1 MIQTD
6 NMLISLMNRKT
17 YNNVKIFIIA
27 LTLCL
32 IAVPVSR
39 YLSPRAIVNGHDVY
53 LAWLP
58 LSVMLAV
65 ILLFGRRA
73 ILPILLGFTVTN
85 LFYINLALL
94 HYSVLLFCQT
104 FALFAA
110 CGLLRLM
117 LGKRWRHSIPN
128 KHIGLRIF
136 WLGFIVPFGIKLS
149 MYMAGYLF
157 DFPVTISTYFGEGTV
172 IYNVV
177 DIQSL
182 ICAGLIFTMMFYYP
196 LRMII
201 NPRYAVTF
209 WRRSVKPVFYH
220 KNPLY
225 IFVWLML
232 LGAILII
239 LCGPFESPVIAGYLM
254 PLIFILFTLAISRLT
269 YALISLL
276 WATSALLL
284 LTYNY
289 NFLNGVE
296 SGHSLSFILSVLI
309 SFAICL
315 LYMSRIYQRS
325 EWLKRGWQGRALTDP
340 LTGLPNIRALEDYLE
355 IHPDAKVCILRMD
368 NLEFLSRHYGIIMRV
383 HCKRTIATS
392 LQPLLQKDETLFQL
406 PGSELVLV
414 LLGPGTAERLQH
426 MVDRL
431 NSRKIFWNNTGLD
444 IEFGASWGM
453 VENGEK
459 LHHTLGQLS
468 WLAEQACGEQNV
480 LALTNSLEAAS
491 GQTTERVLM
500 LARIKHALE
509 AGQFH
514 LYAQPIQK
522 ADGSGYYEILAR
534 MESEGEIFTPDR
546 FIPLIAQFNLSH
558 RFDMCIMEKLLLW
571 LRDHPSTQ
579 AGTRFSVNLMPLTLM
594 QKEVAT
600 EICALFERYGVAPQA
615 VVIEITEEQAFSNSG
630 TSINNI
636 QQLRD
641 YGFRIAIDDFGTGY
655 ANYER
660 LRRLQA
666 DIIKIDGCF
675 VKDICTDDMDAMI
688 VQSMCNLAKAKSLC
702 VVAEYVETPAQR
714 EMLLRF
720 GVDYLQGYLIGKP
733 KLLEELRA

>member
-1 MIQTD
+1 
-6 NMLISLMNRKT
+6 MNKKT
-17 YNNVKIFIIA
+17 YDNVKIFMIA
-27 LTLCL
+27 LALCL

-65 ILLFGRRA
+65 ILIFGRRA
-73 ILPILLGFTVTN
+73 ILAILLGFTVTN
-85 LFYINLALL
+85 LFYINLAPLQ
-94 HYSVLLFCQT
+94 YPVLLFCQT
-104 FALFAA
+104 FALFAG

-117 LGKRWRHSIPN
+117 LGKRWRYSIPN

-136 WLGFIVPFGIKLS
+136 WLGFVVPLGIKLS
-149 MYMAGYLF
+149 MYMAGYFF

-182 ICAGLIFTMMFYYP
+182 ICAALIFTMMFYYP

-225 IFVWLML
+225 IFVWLAL
-232 LGAILII
+232 LSFILVI

-325 EWLKRGWQGRALTDP
+325 EWLKRGWQDRALTDP

-383 HCKRTIATS
+383 HCKRTIAMS
-392 LQPLLQKDETLFQL
+392 LQPLLQKDEMLFQL

-414 LLGPGTAERLQH
+414 LLGPEIAERLQH

-431 NSRKIFWNNTGLD
+431 NSNKIFWNNTGLD

-453 VENGEK
+453 VEDGEK

-480 LALTNSLEAAS
+480 LALTNSLEVAS

-509 AGQFH
+509 AGQFN

-522 ADGSGYYEILAR
+522 ADGSGYYEILTR
-534 MESEGEIFTPDR
+534 MESEGEIITPDR

-558 RFDMCIMEKLLLW
+558 RFDMCVMEKLLVW
-571 LRDHPSTQ
+571 LRDNPATH
-579 AGTRFSVNLMPLTLM
+579 AGARFSVNLMPLTLM

-636 QQLRD
+636 QQLRE

-688 VQSMCNLAKAKSLC
+688 VQSMCNLAKTKSLC

-733 KLLEELRA
+733 KPLEELRT

>member
-1 MIQTD
+1 MD
-6 NMLISLMNRKT
+6 NNLPSLMNRKS

-27 LTLCL
+27 LAICL

-39 YLSPRAIVNGHDVY
+39 YLSPRAIVNEHDVY

-58 LSVMLAV
+58 LSVMLA
-65 ILLFGRRA
+65 IMLLLGRRG
-73 ILPILLGFTVTN
+73 ILPILISFMVAN
-85 LFYINLALL
+85 IFNVNLAPLQ
-94 HYSVLLFCQT
+94 YSVLLFCQT
-104 FALFAA
+104 FSVFAA
-110 CGLLRLM
+110 CGVLRLL
-117 LGKRWRHSIPN
+117 LGRRWRYCMPN
-128 KHIGLRIF
+128 RHIGLRIF
-136 WLGFIVPFGIKLS
+136 WLGFMVPIGIKMS
-149 MYMAGYLF
+149 MYLAGYFF
-157 DFPVTISTYFGEGTV
+157 DFPVTISTFFGEGTV

-182 ICAGLIFTMMFYYP
+182 ICAAMIFTMMFYYP

-201 NPRYAVTF
+201 NPRYAIKF
-209 WRRSVKPVFYH
+209 WRRSVKPVFLH
-220 KNPLY
+220 KKSLY

-232 LGAILII
+232 LIAIIAIL
-239 LCGPFESPVIAGYLM
+239 CAPFESPVIAGYLM
-254 PLIFILFTLAISRLT
+254 PIIFILFTLAISRLS

-325 EWLKRGWQGRALTDP
+325 EWLKQGWQDRALTDP
-340 LTGLPNIRALEDYLE
+340 LTGLPNIRALEDFLLD
-355 IHPDAKVCILRMD
+355 HPDAKVCCLRMD
-368 NLEFLSRHYGIIMRV
+368 NLEFLSRHYGILMRV
-383 HCKRTIATS
+383 HCKRMITSS

-414 LLGPGTAERLQH
+414 LLGQGTAERLQH

-468 WLAEQACGEQNV
+468 WLAEQSCGAHNV

-509 AGQFH
+509 AGQVH

-534 MESEGEIFTPDR
+534 MESEGEIITPDR

-558 RFDMCIMEKLLLW
+558 RFDMCVMEKLLLW
-571 LRDHPSTQ
+571 LRDHPATQ
-579 AGTRFSVNLMPLTLM
+579 AGARFSVNLMPLTLM
-594 QKEVAT
+594 QNEVAT

-630 TSINNI
+630 CSIHNI

-688 VQSMCNLAKAKSLC
+688 VQSICNLAKTKSLC

-720 GVDYLQGYLIGKP
+720 GVDYLQGYLIGQPKP
-733 KLLEELRA
+733 LEELRA

>member
-1 MIQTD
+1 
-6 NMLISLMNRKT
+6 MNRKT
-17 YNNVKIFIIA
+17 YNNVKIFMIA
-27 LTLCL
+27 LALCL

-58 LSVMLAV
+58 LSVMLAI
-65 ILLFGRRA
+65 ILLFGRKA
-73 ILPILLGFTVTN
+73 ILPILLGFSVTN
-85 LFYINLALL
+85 LFYVNLAPLQ
-94 HYSVLLFCQT
+94 YSVLLFCQT

-110 CGLLRLM
+110 CGLLRLT
-117 LGKRWRHSIPN
+117 LGKRWRYSIPN

-136 WLGFIVPFGIKLS
+136 WLGFIVPIGIKLS

-157 DFPVTISTYFGEGTV
+157 DFPVTISTFFGEGTV

-182 ICAGLIFTMMFYYP
+182 ICAALIFTMMFYYP

-201 NPRYAVTF
+201 NPRYAKNF
-209 WRRSVKPVFYH
+209 WRRSVKPVFFH
-220 KNPLY
+220 KNSLY
-225 IFVWLML
+225 IFVWLMFL
-232 LGAILII
+232 SFILVI

-276 WATSALLL
+276 WAASALLL
-284 LTYNY
+284 LSYNY

-325 EWLKRGWQGRALTDP
+325 EWLKRGWQNRALTDP
-340 LTGLPNIRALEDYLE
+340 LTGLPNIRALEDHLE
-355 IHPDAKVCILRMD
+355 IHPDAKVSILRMD
-368 NLEFLSRHYGIIMRV
+368 NLEFLSRHYGILMRV
-383 HCKRTIATS
+383 HCKRTIAAS
-392 LQPLLQKDETLFQL
+392 LQPLLQKDEALFQL

-414 LLGPGTAERLQH
+414 LLGPGIAERLQH

-468 WLAEQACGEQNV
+468 WLAEQSCGEHNV

-522 ADGSGYYEILAR
+522 ADGSGYYEILTR
-534 MESEGEIFTPDR
+534 MESEGEMITPDR

-558 RFDMCIMEKLLLW
+558 RFDMYVMEKLLAW
-571 LRDHPSTQ
+571 LRDHPATQ
-579 AGTRFSVNLMPLTLM
+579 AGARFSVNLMPLTLM
-594 QKEVAT
+594 QKEVAG
-600 EICALFERYGVAPQA
+600 EICALFEQHGIAPQA
-615 VVIEITEEQAFSNSG
+615 VVLEITEEQAFSNSG
-630 TSINNI
+630 SSISNL

-688 VQSMCNLAKAKSLC
+688 VQSMCNLAKTKSLC

-733 KLLEELRA
+733 KPLEELRA

>member
-1 MIQTD
+1 MD
-6 NMLISLMNRKT
+6 NNLPSLMNRKS

-27 LTLCL
+27 LAICL

-39 YLSPRAIVNGHDVY
+39 YLSPRAIVNEHDVY

-58 LSVMLAV
+58 LSVMLA
-65 ILLFGRRA
+65 IMLLLGRRG
-73 ILPILLGFTVTN
+73 ILPILISFMVAN
-85 LFYINLALL
+85 IFNVNLAPLQ
-94 HYSVLLFCQT
+94 YSVLLFCQT
-104 FALFAA
+104 FSVFAA
-110 CGLLRLM
+110 CGVLRLL
-117 LGKRWRHSIPN
+117 LGRRWRYCMPN
-128 KHIGLRIF
+128 RHIGLRIF
-136 WLGFIVPFGIKLS
+136 WLGFMVPIGIKMS
-149 MYMAGYLF
+149 MYLAGYFF
-157 DFPVTISTYFGEGTV
+157 DFPVTISTFFGEGTV

-182 ICAGLIFTMMFYYP
+182 ICAAMIFTMMFYYP

-201 NPRYAVTF
+201 NPRYAIKF
-209 WRRSVKPVFYH
+209 WRRSVKPVFLH
-220 KNPLY
+220 KKSLY

-232 LGAILII
+232 LIAIIAIL
-239 LCGPFESPVIAGYLM
+239 CAPFESPVIAGYLM
-254 PLIFILFTLAISRLT
+254 PIIFILFTLAISRLS

-325 EWLKRGWQGRALTDP
+325 EWLKQGWQDRALTDP
-340 LTGLPNIRALEDYLE
+340 LTGLPNIRALEDFLLD
-355 IHPDAKVCILRMD
+355 HPDAKVCCLRMD
-368 NLEFLSRHYGIIMRV
+368 NLEFLSRHYGILMRV
-383 HCKRTIATS
+383 HCKRMITSS

-414 LLGPGTAERLQH
+414 LLGQGTAERLQH

-468 WLAEQACGEQNV
+468 WLAEQSCGAHNV

-558 RFDMCIMEKLLLW
+558 RFDMCVMEKLLLW
-571 LRDHPSTQ
+571 LRDHPATQ

-594 QKEVAT
+594 QNEVAT

-630 TSINNI
+630 CSIHNI

-688 VQSMCNLAKAKSLC
+688 VQSICNLAKTKSLC

-733 KLLEELRA
+733 KPLEELRA

>member
-1 MIQTD
+1 
-6 NMLISLMNRKT
+6 MNRKT

-27 LTLCL
+27 LAICL
-32 IAVPVSR
+32 IAVPFSR

-85 LFYINLALL
+85 LFYINLAPLQ
-94 HYSVLLFCQT
+94 YSVLLFCQT

-110 CGLLRLM
+110 CGLLRIM
-117 LGKRWRHSIPN
+117 LGRRWRYCIPN

-136 WLGFIVPFGIKLS
+136 WLGFIVPLGIKMS
-149 MYMAGYLF
+149 MYLAGYLF
-157 DFPVTISTYFGEGTV
+157 DFPVTISTFFGEGTV

-182 ICAGLIFTMMFYYP
+182 IGAALIFTMMFYYP

-201 NPRYAVTF
+201 NPRYAITF
-209 WRRSVKPVFYH
+209 WRRSVKPIFFH
-220 KNPLY
+220 KNSLF

-232 LGAILII
+232 LGFILAV

-276 WATSALLL
+276 WAASALLL

-340 LTGLPNIRALEDYLE
+340 LTGLPNIRALEEYLE
-355 IHPDAKVCILRMD
+355 IHQDAKVCILRMD
-368 NLEFLSRHYGIIMRV
+368 NLEFLSRHYGILMRV
-383 HCKRTIATS
+383 HCKRTIASS
-392 LQPLLQKDETLFQL
+392 LQPLLQKDEMLFQL
-406 PGSELVLV
+406 PGSELVVV
-414 LLGPGTAERLQH
+414 LLGPEIAERLQH

-468 WLAEQACGEQNV
+468 WLAEQSCAGQNV

-522 ADGSGYYEILAR
+522 ADGSGYYEILTR
-534 MESEGEIFTPDR
+534 MESEGEIITPDR

-558 RFDMCIMEKLLLW
+558 RFDLNVLEKLLMW
-571 LRDHPSTQ
+571 MRSHPSGR

-594 QKEVAT
+594 QN
-600 EICALFERYGVAPQA
+600 EIAAEIIALFERYAIAPQNII
-615 VVIEITEEQAFSNSG
+615 IEITEEQAFSDSG
-630 TSINNI
+630 SSIKNI

-655 ANYER
+655 ANFER
-660 LRRLQA
+660 LKRLEA

-675 VKDICTDDMDAMI
+675 VKDICTDSMDAMI
-688 VQSMCNLAKAKSLC
+688 VQSICNMAKTKSLC
-702 VVAEYVETPAQR
+702 VVAEYVETAEQR

-733 KLLEELRA
+733 QPLTALEA

>member
-1 MIQTD
+1 
-6 NMLISLMNRKT
+6 
-17 YNNVKIFIIA
+17 
-27 LTLCL
+27 
-32 IAVPVSR
+32 
-39 YLSPRAIVNGHDVY
+39 
-53 LAWLP
+53 
-58 LSVMLAV
+58 
-65 ILLFGRRA
+65 
-73 ILPILLGFTVTN
+73 
-85 LFYINLALL
+85 
-94 HYSVLLFCQT
+94 
-104 FALFAA
+104 
-110 CGLLRLM
+110 
-117 LGKRWRHSIPN
+117 
-128 KHIGLRIF
+128 
-136 WLGFIVPFGIKLS
+136 
-149 MYMAGYLF
+149 LF
-157 DFPVTISTYFGEGTV
+157 DFPVTISTFFGEGTV

-177 DIQSL
+177 DILSL
-182 ICAGLIFTMMFYYP
+182 ICAALIFTMMFYYP

-201 NPRYAVTF
+201 NPRYAMKF
-209 WRRSVKPVFYH
+209 WRQSVKPVFFH
-220 KNPLY
+220 KNSLY

-232 LGAILII
+232 LSFILVI

-276 WATSALLL
+276 WSVSALLL

-296 SGHSLSFILSVLI
+296 TGHSLSFILSVLI

-325 EWLKRGWQGRALTDP
+325 EWLKRGWQDRALTDP
-340 LTGLPNIRALEDYLE
+340 LTGLPNIRALEEYLE

-368 NLEFLSRHYGIIMRV
+368 NLEFLSRHYGILMRV

-392 LQPLLQKDETLFQL
+392 LQPLLQKDEKLFQL

-414 LLGPGTAERLQH
+414 LLGPEIAERLQH

-431 NSRKIFWNNTGLD
+431 NSSKIFWNNAGLD

-468 WLAEQACGEQNV
+468 WLAEQASGAQNV

-509 AGQFH
+509 TDRFH

-571 LRDHPSTQ
+571 LRDNPATH
-579 AGTRFSVNLMPLTLM
+579 AGARFSVNLMPLTLM

-630 TSINNI
+630 CSMHNI

-655 ANYER
+655 ASYAR
-660 LRRLQA
+660 LKSVDA
-666 DIIKIDGCF
+666 DILKIDGSF
-675 VKDICTDDMDAMI
+675 IRNIVNNSLDYQIVASICH
-688 VQSMCNLAKAKSLC
+688 LARMKKML
-702 VVAEYVETPAQR
+702 VVAEYVETEEIRSAVHA
-714 EMLLRF
+714 L
-720 GVDYLQGYLIGKP
+720 GIDYVQGYLIGRP
-733 KLLEELRA
+733 EPLESLLEAEASTADA

>member
-1 MIQTD
+1 
-6 NMLISLMNRKT
+6 MNRKT

-27 LTLCL
+27 LAICL

-39 YLSPRAIVNGHDVY
+39 YLSPRAIVNEHDVY

-65 ILLFGRRA
+65 MLLLGRHG
-73 ILPILLGFTVTN
+73 ILPILISFMVAN
-85 LFYINLALL
+85 IFNVNLAPLQ
-94 HYSVLLFCQT
+94 YSVLLFCQT
-104 FALFAA
+104 FSVFAA
-110 CGLLRLM
+110 CGVLRLL
-117 LGKRWRHSIPN
+117 LGRRWRYCMPN
-128 KHIGLRIF
+128 RHIGLRIF
-136 WLGFIVPFGIKLS
+136 WLGFMVPIGIKMS
-149 MYMAGYLF
+149 MYVAGYFF
-157 DFPVTISTYFGEGTV
+157 DFPVTISNFFGEGTV

-182 ICAGLIFTMMFYYP
+182 ICAAMIFTMMFYYP

-201 NPRYAVTF
+201 NPRYAVKF
-209 WRRSVKPVFYH
+209 WRRSVKPVFLH
-220 KNPLY
+220 KKSLY

-232 LGAILII
+232 LIAIIAIL
-239 LCGPFESPVIAGYLM
+239 CAPFESPVIAGYLM
-254 PLIFILFTLAISRLT
+254 PVIFILFTLAISRLS

-315 LYMSRIYQRS
+315 LYMSQIYQRS
-325 EWLKRGWQGRALTDP
+325 EWLKQGWQDRALTDP
-340 LTGLPNIRALEDYLE
+340 LTGLPNIRALEDFLLD
-355 IHPDAKVCILRMD
+355 HPDAKVCCLRMD
-368 NLEFLSRHYGIIMRV
+368 NLEFLSRHYGILMRV
-383 HCKRTIATS
+383 HCKRMVTAS

-414 LLGPGTAERLQH
+414 LLGEGTAERLQH

-468 WLAEQACGEQNV
+468 WLAEQSCGAHNV
-480 LALTNSLEAAS
+480 LALTNSLEVAS

-509 AGQFH
+509 ADQFH
-514 LYAQPIQK
+514 LYTQPIQK

-534 MESEGEIFTPDR
+534 MESEGEIITPDR

-558 RFDMCIMEKLLLW
+558 RFDMCVMEKLLLW
-571 LRDHPSTQ
+571 LRDHPATQ
-579 AGTRFSVNLMPLTLM
+579 AGARFSVNLMPLTLM

-630 TSINNI
+630 CSIHNI

-688 VQSMCNLAKAKSLC
+688 VQSICNLAKTKSLC

-733 KLLEELRA
+733 KPLEELRA

>member
-1 MIQTD
+1 
-6 NMLISLMNRKT
+6 MNRKT

-27 LTLCL
+27 LAICL

-39 YLSPRAIVNGHDVY
+39 YLSPRAIVNEHDVY

-65 ILLFGRRA
+65 MLLLGRRG
-73 ILPILLGFTVTN
+73 ILPILISFMVAN
-85 LFYINLALL
+85 IFNVNLAPLQ
-94 HYSVLLFCQT
+94 YSVLLFCQT
-104 FALFAA
+104 FSVFAA
-110 CGLLRLM
+110 CGVLRLL
-117 LGKRWRHSIPN
+117 LGRRWRYCMPN
-128 KHIGLRIF
+128 KYIGLRIF
-136 WLGFIVPFGIKLS
+136 WLGFMVPIGIKML
-149 MYMAGYLF
+149 MYLAGYFF
-157 DFPVTISTYFGEGTV
+157 DFPVTISTFFGEGTV

-182 ICAGLIFTMMFYYP
+182 ICAAMIFTMMFYYP

-201 NPRYAVTF
+201 NPRYAVKF
-209 WRRSVKPVFYH
+209 WRRSVKPVFLH
-220 KNPLY
+220 KKSLY

-232 LGAILII
+232 LIAIIAILCAP
-239 LCGPFESPVIAGYLM
+239 LESPVIAGYLM
-254 PLIFILFTLAISRLT
+254 PVIFILFTLAISRLS

-325 EWLKRGWQGRALTDP
+325 EWLKQGWQDRALTDP
-340 LTGLPNIRALEDYLE
+340 LTGLPNIRALEDFLLD
-355 IHPDAKVCILRMD
+355 HPDAKVCCLRMD
-368 NLEFLSRHYGIIMRV
+368 NLEFLSRHYGILMRV
-383 HCKRTIATS
+383 HCKRMITTS

-414 LLGPGTAERLQH
+414 LLGQGTAERLQH

-453 VENGEK
+453 VENGER

-468 WLAEQACGEQNV
+468 WLAEQSCGAHNV

-509 AGQFH
+509 ADQFH
-514 LYAQPIQK
+514 LYTQPIQK

-534 MESEGEIFTPDR
+534 MESEGEIITPDR

-571 LRDHPSTQ
+571 LRDHPATQ
-579 AGTRFSVNLMPLTLM
+579 AGARFSVNLMPLTLM

-600 EICALFERYGVAPQA
+600 EICSLFERYGVAPQA

-630 TSINNI
+630 CSIHNI

-688 VQSMCNLAKAKSLC
+688 VQSICNLAKTKSLC

-733 KLLEELRA
+733 KPLEELRA

>member
-1 MIQTD
+1 
-6 NMLISLMNRKT
+6 MNRKT

-27 LTLCL
+27 LAICL

-39 YLSPRAIVNGHDVY
+39 YLSPRAIVNEHDVY

-58 LSVMLAV
+58 LSVMLA
-65 ILLFGRRA
+65 IMLLLGRRG
-73 ILPILLGFTVTN
+73 ILPILISFMVAN
-85 LFYINLALL
+85 IFNVNLAPLQ
-94 HYSVLLFCQT
+94 YTVLLFCQI
-104 FALFAA
+104 FSVFAA
-110 CGLLRLM
+110 CGVLRLL
-117 LGKRWRHSIPN
+117 LGRRWRYCMPN
-128 KHIGLRIF
+128 RHIGLRIF
-136 WLGFIVPFGIKLS
+136 WLGFMVPIGIKMS
-149 MYMAGYLF
+149 MYLAGYFF
-157 DFPVTISTYFGEGTV
+157 DFPVTISTFFGEGTV

-182 ICAGLIFTMMFYYP
+182 ICAAMIFTMMFYYP

-201 NPRYAVTF
+201 NPRYAIKF
-209 WRRSVKPVFYH
+209 WRRSVKPVFLH
-220 KNPLY
+220 KKSLY

-232 LGAILII
+232 LIAIIAIL
-239 LCGPFESPVIAGYLM
+239 CAPFESPVIAGYLM
-254 PLIFILFTLAISRLT
+254 PIIFILFTLAISRLS

-325 EWLKRGWQGRALTDP
+325 EWLKQGWQDRALTDP
-340 LTGLPNIRALEDYLE
+340 LTGLPNIRALEDFLLD
-355 IHPDAKVCILRMD
+355 HPDAKVCCLRMD
-368 NLEFLSRHYGIIMRV
+368 NLEFLSRHYGILMRV
-383 HCKRTIATS
+383 HCKRMITAS

-414 LLGPGTAERLQH
+414 LLGQGTAERLQH

-468 WLAEQACGEQNV
+468 WLAEQSCAAHNV

-509 AGQFH
+509 VGQFH
-514 LYAQPIQK
+514 LYTQPIQK

-534 MESEGEIFTPDR
+534 MESEGEIITPDR

-558 RFDMCIMEKLLLW
+558 RFDMCVMEKLLQW
-571 LRDHPSTQ
+571 LRDHPATQ
-579 AGTRFSVNLMPLTLM
+579 AGARFSVNLMPLTLM
-594 QKEVAT
+594 QNEVAT
-600 EICALFERYGVAPQA
+600 EICSLFERYGVAPQA

-630 TSINNI
+630 CSIHNI

-688 VQSMCNLAKAKSLC
+688 VQSICNLAKTKSLC

-733 KLLEELRA
+733 KPLEELRA

>member
-1 MIQTD
+1 MD
-6 NMLISLMNRKT
+6 NNLPSLMNRKS

-27 LTLCL
+27 LAICL

-39 YLSPRAIVNGHDVY
+39 YLSPRAIVNEHDVY

-58 LSVMLAV
+58 LSVMLA
-65 ILLFGRRA
+65 IMLLLGRRG
-73 ILPILLGFTVTN
+73 ILPILISFMVAN
-85 LFYINLALL
+85 IFNVNLAPLQ
-94 HYSVLLFCQT
+94 YSVLLFCQT
-104 FALFAA
+104 FSVFAA
-110 CGLLRLM
+110 CGVLRLL
-117 LGKRWRHSIPN
+117 LGRRWRYCMPN
-128 KHIGLRIF
+128 RHIGLRIF
-136 WLGFIVPFGIKLS
+136 WLGFMVPIGIKMS
-149 MYMAGYLF
+149 MYLAGYFF
-157 DFPVTISTYFGEGTV
+157 DFPVTISTFFGEGTV

-182 ICAGLIFTMMFYYP
+182 ICAAMIFTMMFYYP

-201 NPRYAVTF
+201 NPRYAIKF
-209 WRRSVKPVFYH
+209 WRRSVKPVFLH
-220 KNPLY
+220 KKSLY

-232 LGAILII
+232 LIAIIAIL
-239 LCGPFESPVIAGYLM
+239 CAPFESPVIAGYLM
-254 PLIFILFTLAISRLT
+254 PIIFILFTLAISRLS

-325 EWLKRGWQGRALTDP
+325 EWLKQGWQDRALTDP
-340 LTGLPNIRALEDYLE
+340 LTGLPNIRALEDFLLD
-355 IHPDAKVCILRMD
+355 HPDAKVCCLRMD
-368 NLEFLSRHYGIIMRV
+368 NLEFLSRHYGILMRV
-383 HCKRTIATS
+383 HCKRMITSS

-414 LLGPGTAERLQH
+414 LLGQGTAERLQH

-468 WLAEQACGEQNV
+468 WLAEQSCGAHNV

-534 MESEGEIFTPDR
+534 MESEGEIITPDR

-558 RFDMCIMEKLLLW
+558 RFDMCVMEKLLLW
-571 LRDHPSTQ
+571 LHDHPATQ
-579 AGTRFSVNLMPLTLM
+579 AGARFSVNLMPLTLM
-594 QKEVAT
+594 QNEVAT

-630 TSINNI
+630 CSIHNI

-688 VQSMCNLAKAKSLC
+688 VQSICNLAKTKSLC

-733 KLLEELRA
+733 KPLEELRA

>member
-1 MIQTD
+1 
-6 NMLISLMNRKT
+6 MNRKT

-27 LTLCL
+27 LAICL

-39 YLSPRAIVNGHDVY
+39 YLSPRAIVNEHDVY

-58 LSVMLAV
+58 LSVMLA
-65 ILLFGRRA
+65 IMLLLGRRG
-73 ILPILLGFTVTN
+73 ILPILISFMVAN
-85 LFYINLALL
+85 IFNVNLAPLQ
-94 HYSVLLFCQT
+94 YTVLLFCQT
-104 FALFAA
+104 FSVFAA
-110 CGLLRLM
+110 CGVLRLL
-117 LGKRWRHSIPN
+117 LGRRWRYCMPN
-128 KHIGLRIF
+128 RHIGLRIF
-136 WLGFIVPFGIKLS
+136 WLGFMVPIGIKMS
-149 MYMAGYLF
+149 MYLAGYFF
-157 DFPVTISTYFGEGTV
+157 DFPVTISTFFGEGTV

-182 ICAGLIFTMMFYYP
+182 ICAAMIFTMMFYYP

-201 NPRYAVTF
+201 NPRYAIKF
-209 WRRSVKPVFYH
+209 WRRSVKPVFLH
-220 KNPLY
+220 KKSLY

-232 LGAILII
+232 LIAIIAIL
-239 LCGPFESPVIAGYLM
+239 CAPFESPVIAGYLM
-254 PLIFILFTLAISRLT
+254 PIIFILFTLAISRLS

-325 EWLKRGWQGRALTDP
+325 EWLKQGWQDRALTDP
-340 LTGLPNIRALEDYLE
+340 LTGLPNIRALEDFLLD
-355 IHPDAKVCILRMD
+355 HPDAKVCCLRMD
-368 NLEFLSRHYGIIMRV
+368 NLEFLSRHYGILMRV
-383 HCKRTIATS
+383 HCKRMITAS

-414 LLGPGTAERLQH
+414 LLGQGTAERLQH

-459 LHHTLGQLS
+459 LHHTLGHLS
-468 WLAEQACGEQNV
+468 WLAEQSCAAHNV

-509 AGQFH
+509 VGQFH
-514 LYAQPIQK
+514 LYTQPIQK

-534 MESEGEIFTPDR
+534 MESEGEIITPDR
-546 FIPLIAQFNLSH
+546 LIPLIAQFNLSH
-558 RFDMCIMEKLLLW
+558 RFDMCVMEKLLQW
-571 LRDHPSTQ
+571 LRDHPATQ
-579 AGTRFSVNLMPLTLM
+579 AGARFSVNLMPLTLM
-594 QKEVAT
+594 QNEVAT
-600 EICALFERYGVAPQA
+600 EICSLFERYGVAPQA

-630 TSINNI
+630 CSIHNI

-688 VQSMCNLAKAKSLC
+688 VQSICNLAKTKSLC

-733 KLLEELRA
+733 KPLEELRA